1 MYRLKLKN
9 GITTDMDL
17 PEELRGTLPEGP
29 ANPFEKEMR
38 KEKQRRRMKV
48 VEEDNELLTES
59 DTTLEATS
67 GLNLGVR
74 SKSSLG
80 TGSK

>member
-29 ANPFEKEMR
+29 ANPF
-38 KEKQRRRMKV
+38 V
-48 VEEDNELLTES
+48 VCWAYGQVRHESDEED
-59 DTTLEATS
+59 
-67 GLNLGVR
+67 GKNLM
-74 SKSSLG
+74 
-80 TGSK
+80 